1 MMYKFNRDGSVGIVV
16 KSYEIQLNT
25 QKMRMLQLL
34 TGSGLVEFYEESLAQ
49 IATRIGNSPAK

>member
-34 TGSGLVEFYEESLAQ
+34 TGSGLVEFSEESLAQ

>member
-1 MMYKFNRDGSVGIVV
+1 MYKFNRDGSVGIVV

-34 TGSGLVEFYEESLAQ
+34 TGSGLVEFSEESLAQ